1 MRKAMKHE
9 PVPTMFFRN
18 HWIEVP
24 NVEVLKR
31 AQSLMP
37 LTLAKESKNFFEQI
51 LNIKKDH
58 EPVFLTGRA
67 AKGR

>member
-1 MRKAMKHE
+1 
-9 PVPTMFFRN
+9 MFFRN

-24 NVEVLKR
+24 NVEILKR
-31 AQSLMP
+31 NRDFVPITMQREA
-37 LTLAKESKNFFEQI
+37 KNFFERI

-58 EPVFLTGRA
+58 EPVFVNNKE